1 MKTTD
6 TFFLIFIT
14 KLKCIF
20 QALLQNLHFLF
31 FFFFAMFFISV
42 NGRAMFH
49 HLSLDFNELSPG
61 VHRKLLSGLPPSST
75 FHIKFIISTSVNLS
89 KVHLL
94 SWLSFPRALLQRAL
108 TASSGF
114 REVTISYPV
123 IQNP

>member
-6 TFFLIFIT
+6 TFFLIFIIT

-20 QALLQNLHFLF
+20 QALLQNLH
-31 FFFFAMFFISV
+31 FFFAMFFISV

-49 HLSLDFNELSPG
+49 HLSLDVNELSPG

-75 FHIKFIISTSVNLS
+75 FRIKFIISTSVNLS

-94 SWLSFPRALLQRAL
+94 SWLSFPRAFLQRAL